1 MTLTVDGGAVNA
13 ELIRVAHSKSGG
25 TLNVNN
31 GGSVNVTDLVLGF
44 DAHKYG
50 VGTVNIN
57 DGDITA
63 DTVFVGRANEGILNI
78 AGGALKINS
87 EGRVRIV
94 IQEIIQQLQVQSYG
108 QDQVIL

>member
-13 ELIRVAHSKSGG
+13 ELIRVSHSKSGG
-25 TLNVNN
+25 TLNVIN

-87 EGRVRIV
+87 EGRVRIGDSRNNTTTAGPAMV
-94 IQEIIQQLQVQSYG
+94 RK
-108 QDQVIL
+108 